1 MFNIEWDQVS
11 ERLFETGTDR
21 GVLYPFN
28 KTTKAYDKG
37 CLLYTSPSPRD

>member
-1 MFNIEWDQVS
+1 MFNIEWDKVS

-28 KTTKAYDKG
+28 KTSKAYDKG
-37 CLLYTSPSPRD
+37 LYVSG